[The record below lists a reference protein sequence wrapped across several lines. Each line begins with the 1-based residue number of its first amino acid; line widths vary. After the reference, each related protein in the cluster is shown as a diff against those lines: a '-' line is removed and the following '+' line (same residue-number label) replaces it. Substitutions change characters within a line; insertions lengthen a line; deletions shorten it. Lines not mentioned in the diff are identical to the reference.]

1 MLEALGEGWRG
12 KREGGRAGGR
22 VRERK
27 EEGEEYLTLIS
38 GVHTNTTITT
48 VWEARH
54 NEAQTASYLL
64 CNLSHTPSTGQ
75 PGVEGS
81 YTVKKKTCKMV

>member
-12 KREGGRAGGR
+12 KRKGGWVGRR

-27 EEGEEYLTLIS
+27 EEGEEYVTLIS
-38 GVHTNTTITT
+38 GVHTNTSITT

-54 NEAQTASYLL
+54 NEAQTASYPLY
-64 CNLSHTPSTGQ
+64 NLSHIPSTDQ